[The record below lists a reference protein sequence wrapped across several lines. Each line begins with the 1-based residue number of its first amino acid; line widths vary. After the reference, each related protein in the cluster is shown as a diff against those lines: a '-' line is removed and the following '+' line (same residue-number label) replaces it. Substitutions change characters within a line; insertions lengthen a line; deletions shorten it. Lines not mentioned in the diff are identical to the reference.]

1 MNIRVAG
8 IVKESIVDGP
18 GIRYVIFAQGCKHNC
33 PGCHNP
39 RTHSFDEGYMVDID
53 DIIKELSLNPL
64 LDGITF
70 SGGEPLEQGDE
81 FLDLAKRI
89 KENSNLNIMVYTGY
103 LYEAI
108 IHSQNN
114 SWKELLHLCDILV
127 DGPFME
133 KEKDYRLVFKGSK
146 NQRIINLKESKKE
159 GRIILME

>member
-89 KENSNLNIMVYTGY
+89 KVNSNLTIMIYTGY
-103 LYEAI
+103 TYESILKSNKQA
-108 IHSQNN
+108 
-114 SWKELLHLCDILV
+114 WRELLDLCDILV
-127 DGPFME
+127 DGPFVE
-133 KEKDYRLVFKGSK
+133 EEKDYRLIFKGSK
-146 NQRIINLKESKKE
+146 NQRIINLQESKKE